1 MVRSV
6 TMAAVVFASAVAL
19 AATPASAAAKSTSAA
34 AKSTSTAKTHHSVAG
49 TLEKVDGQTLTI
61 KTAKGTEDVTL
72 APSARIHVGSKTMTA
87 ADLNH
92 ETGARVKVRYTEKS
106 GQKQAQSVAV
116 SPAHTGS
123 QSARADSK
131 PAPKV
136 NRK

>member
-1 MVRSV
+1 MSRSLL
-6 TMAAVVFASAVAL
+6 TAVVTIVLGLVL
-19 AATPASAAAKSTSAA
+19 AAGTVIAAPLHARGHAL
-34 AKSTSTAKTHHSVAG
+34 VG
-49 TLEKVDGQTLTI
+49 TLQKVDGQTLTI

-92 ETGARVKVRYTEKS
+92 ETFFCVNMPYTEKS

>member
-1 MVRSV
+1 MSRSLL
-6 TMAAVVFASAVAL
+6 TAVVTIVLGLVL
-19 AATPASAAAKSTSAA
+19 AAGTVIAAPLHARGHAL
-34 AKSTSTAKTHHSVAG
+34 VG
-49 TLEKVDGQTLTI
+49 TLQKVDGQTLTI

-92 ETGARVKVRYTEKS
+92 QTGARVNIRYTEKS

>member
-1 MVRSV
+1 MSRSLL
-6 TMAAVVFASAVAL
+6 TAVVTIVLGLVL
-19 AATPASAAAKSTSAA
+19 AAGTVIAAPLHARGHAL
-34 AKSTSTAKTHHSVAG
+34 VG
-49 TLEKVDGQTLTI
+49 TLQKVDGQTLTI

-92 ETGARVKVRYTEKS
+92 QTGARVKVRYTEKS

>member
-1 MVRSV
+1 MSRSLLIPV
-6 TMAAVVFASAVAL
+6 GTIVLALVL
-19 AATPASAAAKSTSAA
+19 AAGTVIAAPLHARGHAL
-34 AKSTSTAKTHHSVAG
+34 VG
-49 TLEKVDGQTLTI
+49 TLQKVDGQTLTI

-92 ETGARVKVRYTEKS
+92 ETGARVKIRYTEKS

-116 SPAHTGS
+116 SATHTGS
-123 QSARADSK
+123 QSARADTKS
-131 PAPKV
+131 APKT

>member
-1 MVRSV
+1 MSRSLLTPVV
-6 TMAAVVFASAVAL
+6 TIVLALVL
-19 AATPASAAAKSTSAA
+19 AAGTVAAAPLHARG
-34 AKSTSTAKTHHSVAG
+34 HSLVG
-49 TLEKVDGQTLTI
+49 TLQKVDGQTLTI

-72 APSARIHVGSKTMTA
+72 APSAKIHVGTRTMTV

>member
-1 MVRSV
+1 MSRSLLTPV
-6 TMAAVVFASAVAL
+6 GTIVLALVL
-19 AATPASAAAKSTSAA
+19 AAGTVIAAPLHARGHAL
-34 AKSTSTAKTHHSVAG
+34 VG
-49 TLEKVDGQTLTI
+49 TLQKVDGQTLTI

>member
-1 MVRSV
+1 MSRSLL
-6 TMAAVVFASAVAL
+6 TAVVTIVLGLVL
-19 AATPASAAAKSTSAA
+19 AAGTVIAAPLHARGHAL
-34 AKSTSTAKTHHSVAG
+34 VG
-49 TLEKVDGQTLTI
+49 TLQKVDGQTLTI

-106 GQKQAQSVAV
+106 GHKQAQSVAV